1 MHPWCVCLCV
11 LQLNELADRNA
22 ECVEML
28 HESQEEIKD
37 LRSKNTPSA
46 GLRRHLSYGVY
57 PMVRLMLATL
67 QHRFSQHF
75 LLTEG

>member
-1 MHPWCVCLCV
+1 
-11 LQLNELADRNA
+11 
-22 ECVEML
+22 ML
-28 HESQEEIKD
+28 HESQEEIKE

-46 GLRRHLSYGVY
+46 GLRRHLSYGLY
-57 PMVRLMLATL
+57 PMVRHTLAAI

>member
-1 MHPWCVCLCV
+1 MFLRM

-28 HESQEEIKD
+28 HESQEEIKE

-46 GLRRHLSYGVY
+46 GLRRHLSYGLY
-57 PMVRLMLATL
+57 PMVRETRCQRLHGVAPI
-67 QHRFSQHF
+67 
-75 LLTEG
+75 